1 MLRFLHSIEGLND
14 YQLRK
19 KVVQKIQTV
28 ERKSRKFCPT
38 DTEIGFNVGYNQEHE
53 LNCSDSGS
61 FVLNCIYGQ
70 FVRPD
75 TKIIYG
81 LSWDLEKGTGVNDGN
96 YYYMDDQEYLYDFC
110 RFVQDK
116 EIMDEYEFFGYVRDF
131 LKDYF
136 GYIKKVGREQMHRM
150 ILKNDV
156 DCFDPVQDHSVKDF
170 KGKGN
175 AMCSEYAS
183 MAHNILK
190 LFDLESYLVVGTVI
204 LNGAN
209 PSAHAY
215 NLITFQ
221 ETATGEIRHAV
232 IDFIN
237 GVDVFDVDFT
247 KIGEEPFIGFFD
259 ELDQPFINQFVNG
272 EKHLQFDEYRFM
284 LINDTVF
291 RLGIAE
297 RSRDY
302 YIDDF
307 IYANAGV
314 NCCKTY
320 TKEKNPML

>member
-1 MLRFLHSIEGLND
+1 MLRFLHSIEGLNE

-19 KVVQKIQTV
+19 KVSQKIQTL
-28 ERKSRKFCPT
+28 ERKSQKFCPK
-38 DTEIGFNVGYNQEHE
+38 DTEIGYKVGYNQEYG
-53 LNCSDSGS
+53 LDCGDNGS

-70 FVRPD
+70 FARPD

-81 LSWDLEKGTGVNDGN
+81 LSWDLDKGKGVNDGN
-96 YYYMDDQEYLYDFC
+96 FYYMDDQEYLYDFC
-110 RFVQDK
+110 QFVQDK

-136 GYIKKVGREQMHRM
+136 GYIKKVGREQMHQM
-150 ILKNDV
+150 ILKNED
-156 DCFDPVQDHSVKDF
+156 DFFDPIQKHSVRDF

-190 LFDLESYLVVGTVI
+190 LFDFESYLIVGTLI
-204 LNGAN
+204 LNDN
-209 PSAHAY
+209 DPEAHAY
-215 NLITFQ
+215 NLVTFK
-221 ETATGEIRHAV
+221 ECDTGEIRHAL

-259 ELDQPFINQFVNG
+259 ELDQNFVDQLVHE

-284 LINDTVF
+284 LIKDTVF
-291 RLGIAE
+291 KLGIAE

-302 YIDDF
+302 YIDDYL
-307 IYANAGV
+307 YANAGV
-314 NCCKTY
+314 NYCKTHM
-320 TKEKNPML
+320 KEKKPMV